1 MSTLKP
7 PRTLAELRALP
18 FIGEVT
24 REGYHDGEGEPWG
37 AALDLRWLPPDWLHG
52 DVGSI
57 LFGRTVRDLLYTL
70 RHDVYPYLRNPDT
83 GEPVSPTPQPW

>member
-1 MSTLKP
+1 VSTHRP

-24 REGYHDGEGEPWG
+24 REGHDGDVWG
-37 AALDLRWLPPDWLHG
+37 ADLDLRWLPPDWLHG

-57 LFGRTVRDLLYTL
+57 LYGGTVGDLLRTL
-70 RHDVYPYLRNPDT
+70 RHDVWPYLRNPET
-83 GEPVSPTPQPW
+83 GEPVSPTPRPW